1 MMLTYGDRWIPT
13 FCGTDEVFGAEAD
26 GLSFRAASENLPER
40 TAGGWNS
47 GTDNLLFERLLGSFE
62 DRVAA
67 RYRLL
72 RRTVLAQDHILS
84 VIDGQMGRI
93 PSAVYALNE
102 NPASGALTAEAE
114 RARIMDY
121 LRERLPLLDA
131 AFGGK

>member
-1 MMLTYGDRWIPT
+1 M
-13 FCGTDEVFGAEAD
+13 
-26 GLSFRAASENLPER
+26 
-40 TAGGWNS
+40 
-47 GTDNLLFERLLGSFE
+47 
-62 DRVAA
+62 
-67 RYRLL
+67 
-72 RRTVLAQDHILS
+72 LAQDHILS

-102 NPASGALTAEAE
+102 GPASGALTAKEE